1 MVGSVSTAVPF
12 AVQIPGAGLGG
23 ASGGRETRSPT
34 GPGPRAPNG
43 QPLTDEQQRAVRDLK
58 ARDREVRAH
67 EQAHMAAGG
76 PYVSG
81 PYYDYQKGPDG
92 QRYAVGGSVNIDA
105 SPIPDDPAA
114 TVRKM
119 DVVIRAAL
127 APAEPSGQDLQVAAS
142 ARQQKLQAQ
151 AQAASERTQ
160 ALVGQTNGGTAEP
173 AAPSPVGTLAG
184 RRGSLVDISA

>member
-1 MVGSVSTAVPF
+1 MSQKVATSTA
-12 AVQIPGAGLGG
+12 ALGSRGADGK
-23 ASGGRETRSPT
+23 
-34 GPGPRAPNG
+34 
-43 QPLTDEQQRAVRDLK
+43 PLSAEEQQVVRELRS
-58 ARDREVRAH
+58 RDREVRAH

-127 APAEPSGQDLQVAAS
+127 APAEPSGQDMKVAAE
-142 ARQQKLQAQ
+142 ARQTKIQAQ
-151 AQAASERTQ
+151 AEVTARRAEDFRNRT
-160 ALVGQTNGGTAEP
+160 ATGTSRGGI
-173 AAPSPVGTLAG
+173 
-184 RRGSLVDISA
+184 VDIQA